1 MKLITLTQHDTRAS
15 RDALASQ
22 LGDEFGE
29 DDAIEGR
36 AEAPT
41 RQVIVNADLIRSM
54 TDRRGGSGSR
64 LTFADGGGFSVVESV
79 DYIKSAMNPI

>member
-15 RDALASQ
+15 RNALASQ

-36 AEAPT
+36 AETPT
-41 RQVIVNADLIRSM
+41 RQVIINADFVRSL
-54 TDRRGGSGSR
+54 TDRRQGPGSR
-64 LTFADGGGFSVVESV
+64 ITFADGGGFSVVESV
-79 DYIKSAMNPI
+79 DYIKSVMNPV